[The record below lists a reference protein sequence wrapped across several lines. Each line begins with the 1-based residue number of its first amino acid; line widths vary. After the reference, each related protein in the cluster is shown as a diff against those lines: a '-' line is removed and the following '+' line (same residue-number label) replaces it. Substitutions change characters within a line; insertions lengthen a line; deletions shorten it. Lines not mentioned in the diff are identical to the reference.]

1 MIPNYIDDGYEAKGY
16 LAESEQFS
24 HGEFRFW
31 YRPLTAPERDSLARQ
46 LNENQIGYD
55 PVKAWDVSYKM
66 LMRQI
71 VRWELCDKAGA
82 MLPNNMNTLRRIN
95 QNLIPRVR
103 NIILGYLASD
113 RDPLDGDDVPE
124 PQAGQLLMEADAK
137 N

>member
-16 LAESEQFS
+16 LAESENFN

-31 YRPLTAPERDSLARQ
+31 YRPLSAPERDSFVRELDESKPGFDA
-46 LNENQIGYD
+46 
-55 PVKAWDVSYKM
+55 VKAWDVSYKM

-71 VRWELCDKAGA
+71 VRWDLLNKSGDA
-82 MLPNNMNTLRRIN
+82 LPINMNTLRRMN

-103 NIILGYLASD
+103 NIILGYLAPD
-113 RDPLDGDDVPE
+113 RDPQDGESPE
-124 PQAGQLLMEADAK
+124 PETIVSLLEADAK